1 MPARR
6 KTKSTARSKPK
17 SKSKSKSLAS
27 KASRAVTQT
36 THKARAGAAKFQR
49 GAKKVVSKV
58 GRAAEV
64 TRDVAG
70 TVANVADALLEK
82 GEKSDRGSRRGTKK
96 PRN

>member
-6 KTKSTARSKPK
+6 KTKTSARSKPK
-17 SKSKSKSLAS
+17 SKSLATKAGRSVKKVTKKAKS
-27 KASRAVTQT
+27 
-36 THKARAGAAKFQR
+36 GAAKFQR

-82 GEKSDRGSRRGTKK
+82 SDKASGAAGKRGTK
-96 PRN
+96 RSDR